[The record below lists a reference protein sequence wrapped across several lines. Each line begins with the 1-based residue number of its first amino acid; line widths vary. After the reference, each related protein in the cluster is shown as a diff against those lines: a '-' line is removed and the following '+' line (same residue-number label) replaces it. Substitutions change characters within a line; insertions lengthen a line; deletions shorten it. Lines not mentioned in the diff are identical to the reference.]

1 MHGAE
6 DAAMQ
11 TMVQQQQSPPPPVFN
26 LSASFDASPWGRMI
40 WRLVM
45 NQAET

>member
-1 MHGAE
+1 MDGAG
-6 DAAMQ
+6 DAAME
-11 TMVQQQQSPPPPVFN
+11 TSVLLQQQQQPVFN